1 MDTNGRPK
9 RLYLLW
15 FVAAAL
21 AFTAVA
27 IELIRVQT
35 FDWTGAIM
43 GGICVLMGLVGRRRK
58 PQDVPKA

>member
-1 MDTNGRPK
+1 M
-9 RLYLLW
+9 W